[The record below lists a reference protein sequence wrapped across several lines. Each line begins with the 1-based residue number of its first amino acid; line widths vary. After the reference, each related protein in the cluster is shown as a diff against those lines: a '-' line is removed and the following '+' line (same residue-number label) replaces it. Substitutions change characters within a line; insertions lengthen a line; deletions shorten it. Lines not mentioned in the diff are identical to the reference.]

1 MLLPDKKSSIA
12 TLISQFAGV
21 RNSTA
26 TSLLAFVMP
35 VVIGRL
41 GKIVA
46 NQNADKSTLANNVLE
61 LKSYLLG
68 ETPEN
73 LQVKMIDVLGLATF
87 MSQELKPVQFAS
99 GAPLRSPGVPAP
111 TAPKISDDRDKVVTY
126 SSKNYDS
133 EDEERQPLPKWV
145 FLLVL

>member
-1 MLLPDKKSSIA
+1 
-12 TLISQFAGV
+12 
-21 RNSTA
+21 
-26 TSLLAFVMP
+26 MP